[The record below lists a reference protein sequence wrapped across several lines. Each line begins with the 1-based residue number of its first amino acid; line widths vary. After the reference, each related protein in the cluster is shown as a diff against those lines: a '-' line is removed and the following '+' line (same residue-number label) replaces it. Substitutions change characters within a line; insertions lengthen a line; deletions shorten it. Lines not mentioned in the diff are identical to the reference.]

1 MGTWHCYSSQSVVKD
16 RNWRLHL
23 LVVRRWEWDTCK
35 AMHACNKKLR
45 SCEAFFVTLGAV
57 PFSVPGGGICD
68 NGGMVVG
75 LWQLSNCLFLNSRPG
90 WTSGPG
96 QTSQSLVSTY
106 VSAHVLQM
114 FGRSEVTVNLVVA
127 SHRYNAL
134 GVLYMCR
141 CFARARRPSRKE
153 GNFCFSGADLRA
165 AVCICRDMSNYCLPS
180 WREGF

>member
-1 MGTWHCYSSQSVVKD
+1 MLIWEPGIAT
-16 RNWRLHL
+16 HL
-23 LVVRRWEWDTCK
+23 SLSWKTETGVCICWLSGGESET
-35 AMHACNKKLR
+35 HA
-45 SCEAFFVTLGAV
+45 LGAV

-114 FGRSEVTVNLVVA
+114 FGRSDVTVNLVVA